1 MKKYIIG
8 LILILV
14 ASLSY
19 AQESVVINQ
28 TFGDGPIPTIDSMY
42 IKHPELFVHGL
53 KGNFDDTRLM
63 YETYMMNREIWHY
76 QEKQVKGMVTG
87 GALMLLGGIGWGYTL
102 AMDPP
107 VYQTSN
113 PALNDAAD
121 DQKKKRRIMGIASTA
136 VFAGGATVFAISF
149 RNHQRIRAE
158 VGLNVLKL
166 EYNLFGK
173 KRYFNKG
180 QEAPRELKHWRS
192 TTRNYMNN

>member
-8 LILILV
+8 LIFILV
-14 ASLSY
+14 ASLSF
-19 AQESVVINQ
+19 AQESVVVNQ
-28 TFGDGPIPTIDSMY
+28 NFGSGPLPVVDSIY

-53 KGNFDDTRLM
+53 KGNFADTRLM

-87 GALMLLGGIGWGYTL
+87 GVLMLLGGIGWGYTL

-121 DQKKKRRIMGIASTA
+121 DQKLKRQIIGWTSTA
-136 VFAGGATVFAISF
+136 VFAGGATIFAISF

-180 QEAPRELKHWRS
+180 QKAPVELKHWRS